1 MGPQAG
7 EAGND
12 VPHGQVRH
20 AAARRGDGVIQPRLG
35 GSSVVP
41 ILLIRGGG
49 AEEEVS
55 VDSGGHQHA
64 LAHGTRQLEDGM
76 AHQTAV
82 LPVQQA
88 VFAPAG
94 GDPEGIAAQLVMEHV
109 APYAGGVDHGTT
121 LHRATAGVHH
131 KVIPLPADMLHLRI
145 EAELRAVGGSV
156 LRQSNGQAE
165 GAENGAGRGIQGR
178 HRLLGQGRLHPVQS
192 LALHDLQPLHAV
204 GKPPLIEGLQLLT
217 VRRIQTQHQCAAP
230 AIGKVQLTGQGL
242 HHAAALH
249 VEAGLPAAGL
259 GVEAGVDNG
268 GIGLAGAGA
277 DVLIALHHTDASAAA
292 AQLPCD
298 GAADDAAADDQYI
311 IHDPS
316 LLSKNKKPRKSARR
330 LLRAILHGSASHC
343 MTGSLVICSI
353 ADGLRFCQPVPKKVF
368 SGVFSVLNRFL
379 AKS

>member
-1 MGPQAG
+1 M
-7 EAGND
+7 
-12 VPHGQVRH
+12 
-20 AAARRGDGVIQPRLG
+20 
-35 GSSVVP
+35 
-41 ILLIRGGG
+41 
-49 AEEEVS
+49 
-55 VDSGGHQHA
+55 DSGGHQHT
-64 LAHGTRQLEDGM
+64 LTHGTGQLKDGM
-76 AHQTAV
+76 AHQAAV

-94 GDPEGIAAQLVMEHV
+94 GDPEGIGAQLVMQNI
-109 APYAGGVDHGTT
+109 APHTGGVDHGTA
-121 LHRATAGVHH
+121 LQRATAGVHH
-131 KVIPLPADMLHLRI
+131 KVIPLPMDVLHLRV

-156 LRQSNGQAE
+156 LRQSNGQTK
-165 GAENGAGRGIQGR
+165 GTENGAGGGVQRR

-192 LALHDLQPLHAV
+192 LSLHDLQPLHAV

-217 VRRIQTQHQCAAP
+217 VRRIQTQHQRSAP
-230 AIGKVQLTGQGL
+230 AIGEVQLTGQGL

-259 GVEAGVDNG
+259 GIEAGVDNG

-277 DVLIALHHTDASAAA
+277 DVLIALHHTDAAAAA

-316 LLSKNKKPRKSARR
+316 LLSKTKKPRKNTRR

-343 MTGSLVICSI
+343 MTDSSITLYYSRPSPALSTGSEKSLF
-353 ADGLRFCQPVPKKVF
+353 R
-368 SGVFSVLNRFL
+368 RFL
-379 AKS
+379 CS